1 MKVNLWSAWLSFNY
15 RNKNLHRNHL
25 YLKLFLIT
33 LFFISAFNTF
43 AQTTNDTIT
52 TFTLQQCIDY
62 GLQNQPTFK
71 QAQINE
77 SIAKATNAI
86 NKSGLYPQVSAS
98 ANINHYLQ
106 LPGYVNNTG
115 TTPTQSSIRNSSVPG
130 VSLTQNIFNPLLI
143 YYSKVAPYYV
153 KQSQELSD
161 STKINI
167 YVSVSKSFY
176 NLLLTLQQ
184 INILKEDTVRL
195 AQNVRDSYHQY
206 IGGIVDETDYEEAT
220 ITLNNSLAELKQANE
235 NVTPQYA
242 ALKQSI
248 GYPPEKQF
256 NIAYD
261 SAQMMNDINVDTTEQ
276 LQYNRRTEYRFY
288 QTNIDIQHQLTH
300 YYHLAAL
307 PTVSGFFDYNYQF
320 TNNTF
325 SKLYSKGYSYSL
337 IGLNVS
343 VPIFT
348 GFSRIQN
355 LRRSKLE
362 EDYLGWD
369 VVNLRAEIY
378 SQYTSALAD
387 YKSNLYSLHIQQ
399 NNVALARRVYFV
411 VTLQYKQG
419 IVPYLNVITAESNL
433 ISSEINYLNALFQ
446 LLSSKVDFQKATGD
460 IKY

>member
-1 MKVNLWSAWLSFNY
+1 MIRHLPNCFKSFARY
-15 RNKNLHRNHL
+15 HSSV
-25 YLKLFLIT
+25 YFLI
-33 LFFISAFNTF
+33 LLSLIPFFSYT
-43 AQTTNDTIT
+43 QTTNDTTT
-52 TFTLQQCIDY
+52 TFTLQQCINY

-77 SIAKATNAI
+77 SITKATNAI
-86 NKSGLYPQVSAS
+86 NKSGLYPQASAS
-98 ANINHYLQ
+98 ADLTHYLQ
-106 LPGYVNNTG
+106 LPGNLTTTNG
-115 TTPTQSSIRNSSVPG
+115 TTTQSSRRNTSTGGFSV
-130 VSLTQNIFNPLLI
+130 TQNIYNPQLV
-143 YYSKVAPYYV
+143 YYSRVAPYYT
-153 KQSQELSD
+153 KQAQELTD

-195 AQNVRDSYHQY
+195 AQNVRDAYHQY

-220 ITLNNSLAELKQANE
+220 ITLNNSLAELKQATE

-242 ALKQSI
+242 ALKEAM
-248 GYPPEKQF
+248 GYAPEKQF

-261 SAQMMNDINVDTTEQ
+261 SSQMMNDINVDTTEQ
-276 LQYNRRTEYRFY
+276 LQYDRRIEYKFY

-300 YYHLAAL
+300 YYQLAAW
-307 PTVSGFFDYNYQF
+307 PTVSGFFEYNDQF
-320 TNNTF
+320 TNNSF
-325 SKLYSKGYSYSL
+325 SKLYSKGYPYSL

-348 GFSRIQN
+348 GFSRILN

-362 EDYLGWD
+362 EDYLGWN
-369 VVNLRAEIY
+369 VTNLRARIY
-378 SQYTSALAD
+378 SEYTSALAD
-387 YKSNLYSLHIQQ
+387 YKSNLYNLQLQQ
-399 NNVALARRVYFV
+399 NNQALAQRVYFV

-433 ISSEINYLNALFQ
+433 ISSQINYLNALFQ
-446 LLSSKVDFQKATGD
+446 VLSSKVDFQRAMGD